1 MTPRLRR
8 STAAAYPAGMNA
20 ARLTVCLLAACLF
33 SAVGCSTSS
42 SSHAETDAT
51 PSMTLPEPRIL
62 GLYRGDSGAA
72 VPWHQMIA
80 DMAEADVVLIG
91 EQHGH
96 LVGLEAAA
104 TIFDDLTP
112 RSPAIALSMEF
123 FERDQQS
130 HIDDYLTGIT
140 DEETFKKATK
150 RNPGSYPDGHR
161 RMVETA
167 KDAGRPVI
175 AANAPRRYVR
185 LARTDGFDRLNELTP
200 EQRRLVTL
208 PGSLTTGRY
217 RDQVFEL
224 MGGMGGHGGD
234 DDASMTE
241 EERAAKAAEMEAM
254 IETFF
259 RSQNVWD
266 ATMAEAIVSAL
277 ESGSHPVVHVVGQF
291 HSDYDGG
298 LTERVQSRAP
308 RARVITYSVVDTWS
322 DELREEDRDRA
333 DYVMYVGER
342 IEAP

>member
-1 MTPRLRR
+1 
-8 STAAAYPAGMNA
+8 MNPT
-20 ARLTVCLLAACLF
+20 RLTVCLLAACLL
-33 SAVGCSTSS
+33 SAIGCSS
-42 SSHAETDAT
+42 SSST
-51 PSMTLPEPRIL
+51 PAGAAAPPSKTMIEPRIL
-62 GLYRGDSGAA
+62 GLYRGDTGAA

-112 RSPAIALSMEF
+112 RAPSIALSMEF

-140 DEETFKKATK
+140 DEETFKKATN

-167 KDAGRPVI
+167 KNAGRPVI

-185 LARTDGFDRLNELTP
+185 LARTDGFDRFNDLTP
-200 EQRRLVTL
+200 EQRRLVDL
-208 PGSLTTGRY
+208 PNSLTTGRY
-217 RDQVFEL
+217 RDQFFEL
-224 MGGMGGHGGD
+224 MGGMGGHGGE

-241 EERAAKAAEMEAM
+241 EERAAKAAETEAM

-266 ATMAEAIVSAL
+266 ATMANAIVGAL
-277 ESGSHPVVHVVGQF
+277 ESGSQPVVHVVGQF
-291 HSDYDGG
+291 HSDYRGG
-298 LTERVQSRAP
+298 LTERVQARAP

-322 DELREEDRDRA
+322 DELRDEDRDRA
-333 DYVMYVGER
+333 DYVMYVGKRSE
-342 IEAP
+342 